1 MIKKMIALFTIVPLI
16 VSCNGQT
23 MPLDKAALDLEKLD
37 FSTRVS
43 ALLPERTREKKYD
56 GWYQVKSSSIE
67 KVTVYDDE
75 YGENRKPIWTEYRQR
90 SFSSRDELAKVD
102 KFNFNTVNLATALDG
117 ELMVVNGVVGR
128 MAENE
133 IEAFVKFLNKKY
145 GTAIKTKGEFMKPFD
160 IYTWKLK
167 DRLIKYVPLF
177 DNEASTLNVEVDK
190 DNNTIKGGEKKPH
203 YKGLVFVVNHKHAE
217 KVVGNFHTGD
227 LLYCQ

>member
-1 MIKKMIALFTIVPLI
+1 MIALFTIVPLI

-23 MPLDKAALDLEKLD
+23 MPLDQAALDLEQLD

-75 YGENRKPIWTEYRQR
+75 FDENRKPIWTEYRQR

-102 KFNFNTVNLATALDG
+102 KFGFNTVNLATSLDG
-117 ELMVVNGVVGR
+117 ELMVVNGVAGR
-128 MAENE
+128 MSLND
-133 IEAFVKFLNKKY
+133 IEEFVKILNKKY
-145 GTAIKTKGEFMKPFD
+145 GEAIKTKGEFMKPFD

-177 DNEASTLNVEVDK
+177 DDESNTLNVVVDK

-203 YKGLVFVVNHKHAE
+203 YKGLVFVINHKHVE
-217 KVVGNFHTGD
+217 KVVGNFHTGE

>member
-1 MIKKMIALFTIVPLI
+1 MIKKMIALFTIVTLI

-23 MPLDKAALDLEKLD
+23 MPLDKVALDLEQLD

-75 YGENRKPIWTEYRQR
+75 FGENRKPIWTEYRQR
-90 SFSSRDELAKVD
+90 SFSSRDELAKIN
-102 KFNFNTVNLATALDG
+102 KFGFNTVNMAVALDG
-117 ELMVVNGVVGR
+117 ELMVVNGVAGR
-128 MAENE
+128 MSLGE
-133 IEAFVKFLNKKY
+133 IEEFVKLLSKKY
-145 GTAIKTKGEFMKPFD
+145 GEAVKTKGEFMKPFD

-177 DNEASTLNVEVDK
+177 DDEAGTLNVVIDK
-190 DNNTIKGGEKKPH
+190 DKQSIQGGGKQPH
-203 YKGLVFVVNHKHAE
+203 YKGLVFVVNHKHAD
-217 KVVGNFHTGD
+217 KVVGNFHTGE